1 MAYQVGNLEVD
12 FLTEAQTAIDNLDA
26 VLARLKNI
34 QGALKAVSS
43 ANKLGKIGSGTNGS
57 SGKNGGS
64 KDDSSKLMKSISL
77 GVLFG
82 KLTYGLNM
90 FKAYGKYAAQIVQ
103 YAINYN
109 ETQNLWQVAMRN
121 NLSQAKEFLGVMQKA
136 YGLSEQTLMNYQ
148 AIFKNMLSALG
159 GLSENVS
166 YKLSEQLMQMALDF
180 SSLYNVSI
188 EDAMTKFQAVLSGQ
202 VRPIRS
208 ISGYDITDNTIF
220 DIYKAAG
227 GDKTTRGLSQIE
239 KRLLRIYAVYTQ
251 ESETGA
257 IGDMGKTI
265 NYAANQLRIM
275 SETGKEVLTWLGQ
288 TALMVMENTGLLVKL
303 NATLIVTREIM
314 KALAYS
320 MGYTDKD
327 FLSSMFENVD
337 DSAKNAEESVNG
349 LLGLLSFDKFESL
362 KSGVSSGS
370 VGEIDGVIQ
379 NLISQMTLGATSAT
393 FEAQKLADEWLNT
406 LGIIK
411 QYKNTETGEIISEE
425 DYARLDDTQKKLYE
439 MTYEGSRGIK
449 RIKYAISDCVAVM
462 ELFISLVVSYKIV
475 SSINNVISK
484 YVDLADKIGKA
495 ATKQMLLGNLLTS
508 GGLALILFSLTRLI
522 TKWDDL
528 NDGQKAGYIML
539 GLLGM
544 AFVVLGI
551 RIRTGALSLA
561 TFKSGLVTCGA
572 TMAKFLKTS
581 MGIVAALTALAIG
594 LTMYISGFNKMT
606 TASKIAIPILATLV
620 GLFAGLAVA
629 KAAAAAGIAAPA
641 MAGITA
647 GVLAAGITLA
657 AGTAMA
663 LKRYEKGGEIEDGI
677 FTMNKGEMAGKFSDG
692 TSVVA
697 NNEHIVNGISR
708 GVYNAMMAASEQN
721 PKGNMTFVLKV
732 DKDTLGQVTASST
745 GFKRELERQG
755 YVKMK

>member
-1 MAYQVGNLEVD
+1 
-12 FLTEAQTAIDNLDA
+12 
-26 VLARLKNI
+26 
-34 QGALKAVSS
+34 
-43 ANKLGKIGSGTNGS
+43 
-57 SGKNGGS
+57 
-64 KDDSSKLMKSISL
+64 MKVTISL
-77 GVLFG
+77 SPDSV
-82 KLTYGLNM
+82 KSAIKQIKTY
-90 FKAYGKYAAQIVQ
+90 
-103 YAINYN
+103 
-109 ETQNLWQVAMRN
+109 
-121 NLSQAKEFLGVMQKA
+121 
-136 YGLSEQTLMNYQ
+136 
-148 AIFKNMLSALG
+148 
-159 GLSENVS
+159 
-166 YKLSEQLMQMALDF
+166 
-180 SSLYNVSI
+180 
-188 EDAMTKFQAVLSGQ
+188 
-202 VRPIRS
+202 
-208 ISGYDITDNTIF
+208 
-220 DIYKAAG
+220 
-227 GDKTTRGLSQIE
+227 
-239 KRLLRIYAVYTQ
+239 KR
-251 ESETGA
+251 
-257 IGDMGKTI
+257 
-265 NYAANQLRIM
+265 
-275 SETGKEVLTWLGQ
+275 
-288 TALMVMENTGLLVKL
+288 
-303 NATLIVTREIM
+303 
-314 KALAYS
+314 
-320 MGYTDKD
+320 
-327 FLSSMFENVD
+327 
-337 DSAKNAEESVNG
+337 
-349 LLGLLSFDKFESL
+349 
-362 KSGVSSGS
+362 
-370 VGEIDGVIQ
+370 
-379 NLISQMTLGATSAT
+379 NLISQMTFGATSAA
-393 FEAQKLADEWLNT
+393 FEAQKLADEWLNA

-411 QYKNTETGEIISEE
+411 QYKNIETGEIISEE
-425 DYARLDDTQKKLYE
+425 DYARLDDAQKKLYE
-439 MTYEGSRGIK
+439 ITYEGSRGIK
-449 RIKYAISDCVAVM
+449 RIKYAISDCVAMM

-475 SSINNVISK
+475 SSINNIIIK
-484 YVDLADKIGKA
+484 YADLADKIGKVA
-495 ATKQMLLGNLLTS
+495 AKQMLLGNMLTS

-732 DKDTLGQVTASST
+732 DKDTLGQVTASSM